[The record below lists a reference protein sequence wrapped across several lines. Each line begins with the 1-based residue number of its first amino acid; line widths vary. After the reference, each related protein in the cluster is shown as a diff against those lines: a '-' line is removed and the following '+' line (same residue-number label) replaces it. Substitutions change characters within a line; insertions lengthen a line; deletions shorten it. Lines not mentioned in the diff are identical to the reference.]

1 MEEEIFEKPEIDEN
15 WYYVIIQDPA
25 TSSEQ
30 YVGFS
35 DDTSGEKFIPL
46 FKTKDDAT
54 QCFKLL
60 PKDIFN
66 GKYAVQ
72 AVIEDDL
79 FKVSRA
85 NGHTLYLLDG
95 KGAILEIIKDE
106 IGDNN

>member
-1 MEEEIFEKPEIDEN
+1 MDELFEKAEIDEN

-46 FKTKDDAT
+46 FKTKEEAT
-54 QCFKLL
+54 QCFALL
-60 PKDIFN
+60 PKDVFN

-72 AVIEDDL
+72 AVIDEDL
-79 FKVSRA
+79 FKVSRQ
-85 NGHTLYLLDG
+85 NGHTLYLLDD
-95 KGAILEIIKDE
+95 KGTILETIKDK